1 MSNDRL
7 VGAIGAAGMT
17 TSQFAEKL
25 GVDPKTIERWV
36 TRGRVPHRTNRVAAS
51 ALLGVDEGY
60 LWPSVADDPRRQS
73 ASRAELVEFYPTRAS
88 IPAAMWT
95 SLIAEAVEAFDLL
108 AFAALPLV
116 DQTDFV
122 ARLAER
128 AEAGV
133 HVRVLLG
140 DPAGPA
146 VALRGREEGMG
157 ASVASRVALA
167 LGYFRDGLGMPGF
180 EVRLHDTTL
189 YASIYR
195 SDNTMLAN
203 VHVYGSPAGQSP
215 VLHLQRV
222 PGGRCFAHYAR
233 SFDRV
238 WTEATPIDRN
248 YVVPS

>member
-1 MSNDRL
+1 MANDRL
-7 VGAIGAAGMT
+7 VGAISAAGLT
-17 TSQFAEKL
+17 ASQFADKL
-25 GVDPKTIERWV
+25 GVDPKTIERWIS
-36 TRGRVPHRTNRVAAS
+36 RGRVPHRTNRIAA
-51 ALLGVDEGY
+51 AEVLGVDDGY
-60 LWPSVADDPRRQS
+60 LWPSVADDPRGQS
-73 ASRAELVEFYPTRAS
+73 ASRAELVEFYPTRAA

-95 SLIAEAVEAFDLL
+95 SLIDEAVEAFDLL

-122 ARLAER
+122 TRLAGR

-140 DPAGPA
+140 NPAGPA

-167 LGYFRDGLGMPGF
+167 LGYFRDVLGVPGF

-189 YASIYR
+189 YASLYR

-215 VLHLQRV
+215 VLHLRRV
-222 PGGRCFAHYAR
+222 PGGRCFDHYAR

-238 WTEATPIDRN
+238 WAAATPMGRD
-248 YVVPS
+248 YVVPA